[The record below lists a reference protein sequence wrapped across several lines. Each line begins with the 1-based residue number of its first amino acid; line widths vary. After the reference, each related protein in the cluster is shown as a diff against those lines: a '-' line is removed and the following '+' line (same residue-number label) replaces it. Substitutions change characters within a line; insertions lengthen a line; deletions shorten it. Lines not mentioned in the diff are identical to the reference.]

1 MGGSWWVQLVI
12 GRTGCSLAEWWE
24 WVPKFFFFLL
34 VDIALRFTMGDFR
47 GGSLFSFK
55 PLFWFLQMKLDGLT
69 WSWMELVGES
79 FTLF

>member
-1 MGGSWWVQLVI
+1 MGGSWWVQVVI

-24 WVPKFFFFLL
+24 WVPDFFFSPGGHCFE
-34 VDIALRFTMGDFR
+34 IHHGRFQGRLF
-47 GGSLFSFK
+47 LFSFK

-79 FTLF
+79 FILF